1 MKKLLTPIKKLLN
14 WIDNPKSFLKI
25 FQVLFYYL
33 PAGLFCVSPI
43 LFIYQITQDITPPAL
58 LLYGIPLVILLACIL
73 IVRAKELLETSDAT
87 KTFFIIPAIGHYL
100 KTSSEIYASIIF
112 LLPLGMF
119 TSDFIE
125 GAGLAPPFITSQP
138 LLVIPLFTTVSAYFI
153 LFIGKYISEL
163 FISLAYI
170 ANNIKK

>member
-1 MKKLLTPIKKLLN
+1 MKKLLTPIKNLLN

-33 PAGLFCVSPI
+33 PAALICVSPI
-43 LFIYQITQDITPPAL
+43 LFITQGMPPAA

-73 IVRAKELLETSDAT
+73 IIRAKELLETSDAT
-87 KTFFIIPAIGHYL
+87 KPFFIIPAIGHYL

-119 TSDFIE
+119 TSGFTE
-125 GAGLAPPFITSQP
+125 ELAGIAPPFITSQA
-138 LLVIPLFTTVSAYFI
+138 LLVIPLYTTVFGYLI

>member
-1 MKKLLTPIKKLLN
+1 MKKLLTPIKNLLN

-33 PAGLFCVSPI
+33 PAALICVSPI
-43 LFIYQITQDITPPAL
+43 LFITQGMPPAA

-73 IVRAKELLETSDAT
+73 IIRAKELLETSDVN

-100 KTSSEIYASIIF
+100 KTSFEIYASFIF
-112 LLPLGMF
+112 LLPLGMIIPGLAL
-119 TSDFIE
+119 DE
-125 GAGLAPPFITSQP
+125 AGLVPPFITSQP

>member
-33 PAGLFCVSPI
+33 PAALVCVSPI
-43 LFIYQITQDITPPAL
+43 LFIYQITQGMPPAI

-73 IVRAKELLETSDAT
+73 IIRAKELLETSDAT

-100 KTSSEIYASIIF
+100 KTSSEIYASIIY
-112 LLPLGMF
+112 LLPLGIF
-119 TSDFIE
+119 TSGFIE
-125 GAGLAPPFITSQP
+125 TAGFAPPFITNQP